1 MSDQSTTTADAAAFA
16 EAIKL
21 PPLPPKLQAA
31 AATTEAP
38 AQTSGE
44 SASVVGNSMVAFTA
58 QVSPQHK
65 DDLLNSFGLAQ
76 LSAVA
81 QGGNAEA
88 DPVDYYRKVVTVLT
102 NIGYTGQSINFAKYT
117 TKTATVKIDQVVL
130 EIMAALVTAPELEI
144 VKSALTA
151 LKASADANG
160 APWQLYNSQST
171 SDNNG
176 SFSIGLANET
186 NNNVAVKV
194 SAFHF
199 VGNETATK
207 FLWMSYSSTSVD
219 IQQGQSTLVLNDSV
233 YSGVRNTVL
242 QKMSSHASSYIDNL
256 PSL

>member
-1 MSDQSTTTADAAAFA
+1 MSTQSTSDPSTFVDAL
-16 EAIKL
+16 KL
-21 PPLPPKLQAA
+21 PPMPPKLQAA
-31 AATTEAP
+31 AAATETAPQTT
-38 AQTSGE
+38 GE

-58 QVSPQHK
+58 DVSPQHK

-81 QGGNAEA
+81 QGANPEA
-88 DPVDYYRKVVTVLT
+88 DPLGYYRKVVTVLT
-102 NIGYTGQSINFAKYT
+102 NIGYTGQSINFANYST
-117 TKTATVKIDQVVL
+117 QTATVKIDQVVL
-130 EIMAALVTAPELEI
+130 EIMAALVTAPELEL
-144 VKSALTA
+144 VKAALTS

-186 NNNVAVKV
+186 NNNVAVKL

-199 VGNETATK
+199 AGSQTATK
-207 FLWMSYSSTSVD
+207 FLWMSYSASSVN
-219 IQQGQSTLVLNDSV
+219 IQDGQTTLVLNDSV
-233 YSGVRNTVL
+233 YKGVRNSVL